1 MYTYKTKGTCSRE
14 IQFSVEDSKVKNIK
28 FVNGCPGNT
37 VGVAMLAN
45 GRNIDE
51 VIMLLE
57 GIPITEE
64 GLLEMEA
71 LTAALPWLVG
81 LILYAF
87 SLVGLSLAG
96 LVLLC
101 VYRKKIVFAPAP
113 LELPGSSR
121 LRTVWCN
128 VGMILSI
135 AGCLVMIGI
144 SLFA

>member
-57 GIPITEE
+57 GIPCGNRGTSCPDQLAKALKQYKEE
-64 GLLEMEA
+64 H
-71 LTAALPWLVG
+71 
-81 LILYAF
+81 
-87 SLVGLSLAG
+87 
-96 LVLLC
+96 
-101 VYRKKIVFAPAP
+101 
-113 LELPGSSR
+113 
-121 LRTVWCN
+121 
-128 VGMILSI
+128 
-135 AGCLVMIGI
+135 
-144 SLFA
+144 